1 MIHVIITEDLCSLQG
16 LHHILFILPLQF
28 IILKKLSWSSD
39 DIFKFYVCSGDD
51 SQDKKTDFQADSIW
65 KMQKR
70 QNQYLCAANLQRKY
84 QLKFTCALLVTCTD
98 L

>member
-51 SQDKKTDFQADSIW
+51 SQDKKTSKQTVSEKCKNGKINICVLQIFNVSI
-65 KMQKR
+65 
-70 QNQYLCAANLQRKY
+70 N
-84 QLKFTCALLVTCTD
+84 
-98 L
+98 